1 MLKSLRVLRTL
12 DRTKTCALF
21 ALVLVLGL
29 GAILPAPAE
38 ALPVLTPVKMT
49 LTVTAVGAGDT
60 VAEAVSNAVTN
71 LQKDYIVLGYTIV
84 DTLCTDVDPIGPL
97 EPVHLCSAEIE
108 AQVVRKFVLVRP

>member
-21 ALVLVLGL
+21 ALALGL
-29 GAILPAPAE
+29 AGILPAPAE

-49 LTVTAVGAGDT
+49 LTVTAVGAGET

-71 LQKDYIVLGYTIV
+71 LQKDYIVLGYTV
-84 DTLCTDVDPIGPL
+84 VSSMCSDVDPVGPL

>member
-21 ALVLVLGL
+21 ALVLGL
-29 GAILPAPAE
+29 AAIMPAPAE

-71 LQKDYIVLGYTIV
+71 LQKDYIVLGYTV
-84 DTLCTDVDPIGPL
+84 VSSMCSDVDPVGPL

-108 AQVVRKFVLVRP
+108 AHVARKFVLVRP